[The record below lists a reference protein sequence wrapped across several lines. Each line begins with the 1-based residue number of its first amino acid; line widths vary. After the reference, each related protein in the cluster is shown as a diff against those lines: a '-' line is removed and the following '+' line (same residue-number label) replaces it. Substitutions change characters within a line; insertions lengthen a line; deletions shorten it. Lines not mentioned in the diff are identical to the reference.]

1 MCQLG
6 DLDPTVVF
14 VFHGG
19 IFLQQIKVVQEKSQ
33 PTLSFNEHTEES
45 HREREREASPVQ
57 SLPGTRNHWALPA
70 AASVGDPVKTA
81 VSASSSAAPR
91 AGPNQPT
98 YPPRPQGRAPNRAKP
113 RPPPRARLPPA
124 RYINPH
130 TPRVKP
136 SNPIQPPHSRRK
148 VPRPPP
154 QVHSTACVKNRNATV
169 PVHHRHRAAGKKK
182 RQASRR
188 GNRSSLAATK
198 SPPRP

>member
-1 MCQLG
+1 MGSFDFYLSAQLG
-6 DLDPTVVF
+6 VLDPTVVF
-14 VFHGG
+14 VLHGG

-33 PTLSFNEHTEES
+33 LTLSFNEHTEES
-45 HREREREASPVQ
+45 HREREREREPSPV
-57 SLPGTRNHWALPA
+57 LARNTKPLGTTA

-136 SNPIQPPHSRRK
+136 SNPIQSPHSRRK

-188 GNRSSLAATK
+188 GN
-198 SPPRP
+198 